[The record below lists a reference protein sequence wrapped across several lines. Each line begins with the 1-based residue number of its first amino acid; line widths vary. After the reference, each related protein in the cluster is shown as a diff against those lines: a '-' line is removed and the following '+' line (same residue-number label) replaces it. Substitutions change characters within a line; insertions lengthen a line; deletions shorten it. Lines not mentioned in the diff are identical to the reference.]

1 MSQRYST
8 VTLSSDMEWDDGVK
22 FTGYLVFQVVMPA
35 QAQLTGT
42 NGNIISGSPTLADS
56 QPSVFVPLWHVIPV
70 VNGQLSSNA
79 RIWKNSAYNPRG
91 TKYKLFAFD
100 AYMTQLTVTGISAG
114 LFAVTSDTYT
124 LTLSPVSTVYTDGT
138 ASSIQVGVQSYSVY
152 SGGISGTASVTRR
165 TVTLAANTTISQ
177 TVEAAGNLLSVVVDQ
192 NATGGWTLGWS
203 SDFSIPATFP
213 FDNSPNARSTYLFVS
228 DGTYWVF
235 MAGNASGA

>member
-1 MSQRYST
+1 MSQRYAT
-8 VTLSSDMEWDDGVK
+8 VTLSTDMTWDDGTP
-22 FTGYLVFQVVMPA
+22 FDGFLVFQVVMPA

-42 NGNIISGSPTLADS
+42 NGNIISGSPTLAAS
-56 QPSVFVPLWHVIPV
+56 QPSVFVPLWHVLPV
-70 VNGQLSSNA
+70 VGGRLASNA

-114 LFAVTSDTYT
+114 LFSVTTDTYT

-165 TVTLAANTTISQ
+165 TVTLTADTTISQ
-177 TVEAAGNLLSVVVDQ
+177 SVESAGNLLAVVIDQ
-192 NATGGWTLGWS
+192 DSTGYWNVSWS
-203 SDFSIPATFP
+203 GDFSIPGTHP
-213 FDNSPNARSTYLFVS
+213 FSTAPSGRTTLLFVS
-228 DGTYWVF
+228 DGTDWVF

>member
-1 MSQRYST
+1 MSQRYAT
-8 VTLSSDMEWDDGVK
+8 VTLSSDMVWDDSTPFDG
-22 FTGYLVFQVVMPA
+22 FLVFQVVMPA

-42 NGNIISGSPTLADS
+42 NGQIISGSPTLAAS

-70 VNGQLSSNA
+70 VAGRLASNA

-165 TVTLAANTTISQ
+165 TVTLTANTSISQ
-177 TVEAAGNLLSVVVDQ
+177 TVESAGNLLAVVIDQ
-192 NATGGWTLGWS
+192 DGTGYWTVSWS
-203 SDFSIPATFP
+203 GDFSIPATHP
-213 FDNSPNARSTYLFVS
+213 FNTAPSGRTTLLFVS
-228 DGTYWVF
+228 DGTDWVF